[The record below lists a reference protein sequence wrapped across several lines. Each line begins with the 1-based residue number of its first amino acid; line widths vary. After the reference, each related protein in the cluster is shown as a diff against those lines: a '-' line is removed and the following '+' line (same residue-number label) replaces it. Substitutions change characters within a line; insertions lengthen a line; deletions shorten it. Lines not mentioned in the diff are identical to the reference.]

1 MEGERDESNW
11 TIACTLHG
19 IYALWL
25 RGLRNLGEFSIE
37 GSGFVILRSIGDIRK
52 TVAIVGGE
60 RRSVTFVSHFRFDRQ
75 LANQDV
81 TAKCSV
87 TPSRTATGK

>member
-1 MEGERDESNW
+1 MVTWAKKFGRILD
-11 TIACTLHG
+11 
-19 IYALWL
+19 
-25 RGLRNLGEFSIE
+25 R

-52 TVAIVGGE
+52 TVAIVGRE